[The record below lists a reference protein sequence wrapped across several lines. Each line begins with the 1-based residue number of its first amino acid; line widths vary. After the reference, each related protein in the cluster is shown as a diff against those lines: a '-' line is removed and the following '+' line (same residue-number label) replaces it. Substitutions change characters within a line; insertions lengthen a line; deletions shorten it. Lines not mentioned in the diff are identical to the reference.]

1 MSRHWE
7 ECDRDE
13 RPNRWSRLYVTM
25 NPKGDISMTKFALD
39 LLDTPEALHLF
50 FDKIN
55 QTIGLK
61 PTRLVMKNA
70 FPIGKRGKRG
80 GCVVRAFR
88 LTQKFG
94 IHLAETVRFTD
105 PQIDADGV
113 LNLDLRKVTRVT
125 QGQKKKGSWN
135 N

>member
-1 MSRHWE
+1 MKKTWE
-7 ECDRDE
+7 PCERSE

-25 NPKGDISMTKFALD
+25 NPNGDISMTRFALD
-39 LLDTPEALHLF
+39 LLDTPEAFHLF

-55 QTIGLK
+55 HTIGLQ

-70 FPIGKRGKRG
+70 YPVGKRGTRG

-88 LTQKFG
+88 LCQKFG
-94 IHLAETVRFTD
+94 IRLAETIRFTD
-105 PQIDADGV
+105 PQIDEDGI

-125 QGQKKKGSWN
+125 QGRKKKGSWN